1 MNWIFLRNIDQ
12 INTLQEDSATIPQ
25 VIFKH
30 STRCSISSTIKNR
43 LERSTI
49 PDNVRFYY
57 LDLILHRTISNK
69 IAEVFNVPHASP
81 QILLIKNG
89 NCIYNESHMA
99 IDPAELITQ
108 LKKNLII

>member
-1 MNWIFLRNIDQ
+1 MNWIFLNNIDQ
-12 INTLQEDSATIPQ
+12 INTLQKDSATIPQ

-49 PDNVRFYY
+49 PNNVKFYY
-57 LDLILHRTISNK
+57 LDLIPHRAISNK
-69 IAEVFNVPHASP
+69 IAEVFNVPHESP

-99 IDPAELITQ
+99 IEVEELIDHLQ
-108 LKKNLII
+108 KS